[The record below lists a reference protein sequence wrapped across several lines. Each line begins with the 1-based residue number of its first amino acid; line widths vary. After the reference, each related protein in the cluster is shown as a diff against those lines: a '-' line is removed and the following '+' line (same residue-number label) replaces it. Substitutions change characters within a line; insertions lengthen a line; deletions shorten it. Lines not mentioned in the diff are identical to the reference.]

1 MLNNYKKDAL
11 PDIKKNKKE
20 NNEKMVILK
29 DSTSKDK
36 QLIDK
41 IFDLYVN
48 DFKTTFDEN
57 FRKIE
62 KEVKLGLKT
71 YFQLLQANDFKNK
84 YKDYEHYKDEEK
96 DKNKELE
103 YLEKI
108 ERLFNDKFQGDFKEL
123 DKIIDKNKLELK
135 IERFKKYKRRLKSA
149 AIHFLKLN
157 LSLIEVLSFI
167 F

>member
-1 MLNNYKKDAL
+1 MLNNSKKDVL
-11 PDIKKNKKE
+11 PEIRKNLKENIEKKE
-20 NNEKMVILK
+20 ILYER
-29 DSTSKDK
+29 TSKDK
-36 QLIDK
+36 QIIDK
-41 IFDLYVN
+41 IFYIYVN
-48 DFKTTFDEN
+48 DFKTAFDDE

-71 YFQLLQANDFKNK
+71 YFQLLQANDFKIN
-84 YKDYEHYKDEEK
+84 YQDYEHYKDEEK

-123 DKIIDKNKLELK
+123 DYLIDKNKLELK
-135 IERFKKYKRRLKSA
+135 IERFRKYRRKLRSA

-157 LSLIEVLSFI
+157 LNLIEVLSFI